1 MKFFPAFNDFP
12 QEFFR
17 LVVPVDRMLD
27 NAVPEVRFGYL
38 QLPRGLYLD
47 SICADTDNGLPALQ
61 INQSSYLKDSRRSL
75 VR

>member
-17 LVVPVDRMLD
+17 FVVPVDRMLD

-38 QLPRGLYLD
+38 QLPRGCFSD
-47 SICADTDNGLPALQ
+47 SIRADTDDGFPAFCA
-61 INQSSYLKDSRRSL
+61 D
-75 VR
+75 